1 MKMLERISSQTAQT
15 AQPASR
21 TTLIGNTQRRP
32 RDSMAD
38 GFQQLKLA
46 VHNRL
51 FETLDV
57 SRLESLEQNMAST
70 KVTQA
75 ITEILNEEGRLLTDT
90 DRARLVEEIKN
101 ELLGLGPLEPLLWDD
116 DVSDILVNGPN
127 QVYVERQGK
136 LYLTDVRFN
145 DDQHLMLIID
155 RIVSQVGRR
164 VDEDSPMV
172 EARLADG
179 SRINAIIPPL
189 ALDGPS
195 LSIRRFGK
203 KRYTVDDLIDKETVT
218 ADMVEFMQAIVK
230 ARLNVLV
237 CGGTGSGKTTMLN
250 CMSSFIPSDERI
262 VTIEDSAELL
272 LQQPHVVR
280 LETRPPNVEG
290 KGEVTQREL
299 VKNCLRMRPDR
310 IIVGEVR
317 GGEVFDM
324 LQAMSTGHD
333 GSIATV
339 HANTP
344 RDSMGR
350 LEMMMLLSGV
360 QIPQRAMRQQIA
372 SALNIIVHVSRLSDG
387 SRKILR
393 ISEISGMEG
402 EMVMMQDLFE
412 FKRTGIGP
420 GGEVIGQFIAS
431 GIRSTY
437 SQRLE
442 ASGYKLESKIFRN
455 NIG

>member
-1 MKMLERISSQTAQT
+1 MKLVERISQKEG
-15 AQPASR
+15 
-21 TTLIGNTQRRP
+21 TTPQQQQRSMIGGQSAKRERNA
-32 RDSMAD
+32 MAA

-57 SRLESLEQNMAST
+57 SRLESLEANMASQ
-70 KVTQA
+70 KVTTA
-75 ITEILNEEGRLLTDT
+75 IGEILDEEGRLLTDV
-90 DRARLVEEIKN
+90 DRARLIEEIKN
-101 ELLGLGPLEPLLWDD
+101 ELLALCPVEPLLLDD
-116 DVSDILVNGPN
+116 EITDILVNGPS
-127 QVYVERQGK
+127 QVYVERGGK
-136 LYLTDVRFN
+136 LYLTDVSFQ

-164 VDEDSPMV
+164 VDEASPMV
-172 EARLADG
+172 DARLPDG

-189 ALDGPS
+189 ALAGPA

-203 KRYTVDDLIDKETVT
+203 RRYTVDDLVAKDSITP
-218 ADMVEFMQAIVK
+218 DMVEFVRAIIR

-250 CMSSFIPSDERI
+250 CISAFIPVDERV
-262 VTIEDSAELL
+262 VTIEDSAELV

-290 KGEVTQREL
+290 KGEVTAREL
-299 VKNCLRMRPDR
+299 VRNTLRMRPDR

-317 GGEVFDM
+317 GSEVFDM

-333 GSIATV
+333 GSLCTI

-350 LEMMMLLSGV
+350 LEMMMLLAGWS
-360 QIPQRAMRQQIA
+360 IPQRAMRQQIA
-372 SALNIIVHVSRLSDG
+372 SALNVIVHVSRLSDG
-387 SRKILR
+387 TRKIMR

-412 FKRTGIGP
+412 FKRTGVGP
-420 GGEVIGQFIAS
+420 GGEVIGQFVAS

-442 ASGYKLESKIFRN
+442 ASGYKLES
-455 NIG
+455 

>member
-1 MKMLERISSQTAQT
+1 MSLFV
-15 AQPASR
+15 PA
-21 TTLIGNTQRRP
+21 
-32 RDSMAD
+32 
-38 GFQQLKLA
+38 
-46 VHNRL
+46 
-51 FETLDV
+51 
-57 SRLESLEQNMAST
+57 
-70 KVTQA
+70 
-75 ITEILNEEGRLLTDT
+75 
-90 DRARLVEEIKN
+90 
-101 ELLGLGPLEPLLWDD
+101 
-116 DVSDILVNGPN
+116 
-127 QVYVERQGK
+127 
-136 LYLTDVRFN
+136 
-145 DDQHLMLIID
+145 
-155 RIVSQVGRR
+155 
-164 VDEDSPMV
+164 
-172 EARLADG
+172 
-179 SRINAIIPPL
+179 
-189 ALDGPS
+189 
-195 LSIRRFGK
+195 
-203 KRYTVDDLIDKETVT
+203 
-218 ADMVEFMQAIVK
+218 
-230 ARLNVLV
+230 
-237 CGGTGSGKTTMLN
+237 
-250 CMSSFIPSDERI
+250 DERI
-262 VTIEDSAELL
+262 VTIEDSAELM

-290 KGEVTQREL
+290 KGEVSQRDL
-299 VKNCLRMRPDR
+299 VKNTLRMRPDR

-333 GSIATV
+333 GSIATI

-387 SRKILR
+387 SRKVLR

-420 GGEVIGQFIAS
+420 GGEVLGQFLAT

-442 ASGYKLESKIFRN
+442 AAGYKLDGKIFRN
-455 NIG
+455 TIG